1 MSQVKEILAKIGN
14 LPPMPAVV
22 QQVMG
27 MMQDPNFSF
36 AKLMETVRL
45 DPGITAHVLRMCNSP
60 IYGLRQEVTS
70 LHQAMVLMGS
80 NQLMEIL
87 LSRELVGHYQRDQ
100 DGYRL
105 AKGELWQHSMA
116 CALLVARLGQRTGF
130 SDEGTLFTAALLHDV
145 GKLVLSEFVGKSF
158 AQIEELVEQGMSFVA
173 AERQVLGVDH
183 ALLGAALAR
192 QWNFPE
198 VIVGAIAFHHA
209 PDRAPRDRQL
219 THLVALANLL
229 CMSLGVGQGA
239 EGLAAPAPATLL
251 KEVGLKSR
259 DLDMLLLELKDILD
273 QAGDLLSL
281 AG

>member
-1 MSQVKEILAKIGN
+1 MSNVKEILAKVGN

-36 AKLMETVRL
+36 AKLMETIRL
-45 DPGITAHVLRMCNSP
+45 DPGITAHVLRICNSP
-60 IYGLRQEVTS
+60 FYGLRQEVTS

-80 NQLMEIL
+80 SQLMEIL
-87 LSRELVGHYQRDQ
+87 LSREMVGHFQRGQ
-100 DGYRL
+100 EGYRL
-105 AKGELWQHSMA
+105 AKGELWRHSMA
-116 CALLVARLGQRTGF
+116 CALLVQRLGQRVGF
-130 SDEGTLFTAALLHDV
+130 TDEGALFTSALMHDV
-145 GKLVLSEFVGKSF
+145 GKLVLSEFVSKSF
-158 AQIEELVEQGMSFVA
+158 AQIEQLVEQGMSFVA

-229 CMSLGVGQGA
+229 CVSLGVGPSA
-239 EGLAAPAPATLL
+239 EGLATPAPATMF
-251 KEVGLKSR
+251 KEVGLKTR

-273 QAGDLLSL
+273 QAEYLLDLAS
-281 AG
+281 